1 MQLFEQILSCYGW
14 EGAAL
19 AGATLLMLGV
29 QLYYY
34 IFVYGRIPGYKNNR
48 RPQTMDREPPVSVV
62 VPLFSEDYSFVEERL
77 PLILAQNYPDF
88 EVVIVYV
95 GHDTDFYED
104 LVRLK
109 QSFPQITTTK
119 IHLDPRFPISRKM
132 ALNVGIKSAHYECM
146 VFTSTDAVPQTDRW
160 LSLMAKGFMRG
171 EIVVGYCGV
180 ERGKG
185 FSNYM
190 MRAWR
195 MMHSADWIARAVQR
209 RAYRGTLHNYGFTK
223 SLYFGANG
231 FSHLNM
237 NIGEDDLFMQRVMT
251 RDNVS
256 VILSPRASLREKMW
270 GGMGWWTSQLRYFGS
285 AFRFYPRAV
294 KTFVRANRNGKIA
307 DSYVS
312 AAQLSDEEA
321 KALMAGEMYGPVL
334 KNNEWTMSRALDS
347 KMVPDSVGVRH
358 IVLPYAQEALADSL
372 LTVLKKGGDFA
383 QTAARYSVYD
393 ATAANGGEVGV
404 LPFSAFT
411 GEFAAALANA
421 RQGDIVKIASGDA
434 IQLMQVY
441 RADKPSKHVQ
451 VATITYPV
459 EASAATRRDVH
470 NQAGSFMV
478 NAKGSA
484 AAFADA
490 ASTAAVTPR
499 VAAIAQGDRTIRG
512 LEDSREVARWAYGAK
527 EGDLSAIFNVG
538 KDYVIATLTEI
549 DDNEYAPL
557 NKVSAQIRS
566 QLLRDKKYDY
576 IVKSLSG
583 STLAEQAASL
593 GSEVE
598 DFSDVTFGSFYVN
611 GVGMEPRLVG
621 AIASA
626 EKGALS
632 APVKGLSGV
641 YVFEVGDVKTDD
653 KQTAEGEKV
662 RAQAMAEGMAQQ
674 FAIPAIQQMAKIQD
688 LRGKYF

>member
-95 GHDTDFYED
+95 GHDSDFYED

-223 SLYFGANG
+223 SLCFGANG

-237 NIGEDDLFMQRVMT
+237 NIGEDDLFMQRVMS

-256 VILSPRASLREKMW
+256 VILSPRASLREKNV
-270 GGMGWWTSQLRYFGS
+270 GGMGWWMSQLRYFGS

-294 KTFVRANRNGKIA
+294 KTFVRWRSVRGCSFRHGGLRPCGHASRVQARRAAARRHPLCRRG
-307 DSYVS
+307 VRS
-312 AAQLSDEEA
+312 AA
-321 KALMAGEMYGPVL
+321 
-334 KNNEWTMSRALDS
+334 SR
-347 KMVPDSVGVRH
+347 
-358 IVLPYAQEALADSL
+358 
-372 LTVLKKGGDFA
+372 GGW
-383 QTAARYSVYD
+383 AR
-393 ATAANGGEVGV
+393 
-404 LPFSAFT
+404 
-411 GEFAAALANA
+411 AALQGVTSSTTCSA
-421 RQGDIVKIASGDA
+421 RCG
-434 IQLMQVY
+434 
-441 RADKPSKHVQ
+441 P
-451 VATITYPV
+451 
-459 EASAATRRDVH
+459 RRW
-470 NQAGSFMV
+470 GRCCS
-478 NAKGSA
+478 
-484 AAFADA
+484 
-490 ASTAAVTPR
+490 AVTT
-499 VAAIAQGDRTIRG
+499 AYG
-512 LEDSREVARWAYGAK
+512 DSRLY
-527 EGDLSAIFNVG
+527 
-538 KDYVIATLTEI
+538 
-549 DDNEYAPL
+549 
-557 NKVSAQIRS
+557 RS
-566 QLLRDKKYDY
+566 RR
-576 IVKSLSG
+576 
-583 STLAEQAASL
+583 
-593 GSEVE
+593 
-598 DFSDVTFGSFYVN
+598 
-611 GVGMEPRLVG
+611 P
-621 AIASA
+621 
-626 EKGALS
+626 
-632 APVKGLSGV
+632 
-641 YVFEVGDVKTDD
+641 
-653 KQTAEGEKV
+653 
-662 RAQAMAEGMAQQ
+662 
-674 FAIPAIQQMAKIQD
+674 
-688 LRGKYF
+688 